1 MQEVTKIEEVREIVC
16 AWKQDNQRVAFV
28 PTMGNL
34 HVGHLS
40 LIDKA
45 YEYADKVLVSI
56 FVNPIQFMLGED
68 YATYPNTIEAD
79 REKLIERGAEALFLP
94 SVDELFPQG
103 QIEHVSVSVP
113 YLQDL
118 YCGEFR
124 PGHFQGVATIVSKLF
139 NIVMPDVAV
148 FGGKD
153 YQQLLVIKAMVNDLC
168 YPIKI
173 VETETTRETDGLAC
187 SSRNQY
193 LTKEERQRAAKLY
206 AVLSDMV
213 DKIKSGET
221 NYKTLEQD
229 AVEHLKRMGFKPDYV
244 AITNAANLAEPIEDK
259 PKRILA
265 AAWLGKARLIDNLA
279 V

>member
-1 MQEVTKIEEVREIVC
+1 MQEVTTIKEVREIVR
-16 AWKQDNQRVAFV
+16 AWKQDKQRVAFV

-40 LIDKA
+40 LLDSA
-45 YEYADKVLVSI
+45 YEHADKVIVSI

-79 REKLIERGAEALFLP
+79 REKLIARGAEALFLP

-113 YLQDL
+113 YLQDI
-118 YCGEFR
+118 YCGKFR

-139 NIVMPDVAV
+139 NIVLPDVAV

-193 LTKEERQRAAKLY
+193 LTKNERERAAKLHEIL
-206 AVLSDMV
+206 VDMV
-213 DKIKSGET
+213 EKIRAGE
-221 NYKTLEQD
+221 NDYQSLEQ
-229 AVEHLKRMGFKPDYV
+229 AAIKQLEEYGYKPDYV
-244 AITNAANLAEPIEDK
+244 SICNALNLAEPEEDK